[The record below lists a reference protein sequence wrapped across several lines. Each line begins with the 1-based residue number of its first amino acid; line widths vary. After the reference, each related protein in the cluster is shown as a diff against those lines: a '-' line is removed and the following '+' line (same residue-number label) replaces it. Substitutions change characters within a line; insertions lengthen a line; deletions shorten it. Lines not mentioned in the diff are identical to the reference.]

1 MKKIYL
7 DYNATT
13 PLHEEVIEAMKPY
26 LGDYFGNPSSSH
38 WFGAQTRKAVENA
51 RKQVAAL
58 INCNPD
64 EIIFTSG
71 GTESNNYA
79 IKGFAFANKSKGN
92 HIITSAI
99 EHPAVTEV
107 CKYLEEQ
114 RFDITY
120 LPVDETGLVNVKK
133 VEESITPQT
142 ILITIMHANNEV
154 GTIQPI
160 VSIASIAQKHQIAVH
175 TDAAQ
180 SIGKIPVDVKE
191 LNVDLLSVA
200 GHKFYAPKGIG
211 ALYIR
216 RGIRLEKQIHG
227 ADHEQNLRAGT
238 ENVLEIVGFGKACE
252 IAKRDIN
259 KNHSFFK
266 SMRDRLLQKLSER
279 IKDLKVNGHPD
290 LCLPNT
296 LNVSFKNI
304 DANTLLSEL
313 ENIAASAGAA
323 CHSDKTEISSVL
335 TAMNVSYEEALGA
348 IRFST
353 GRFTTPREI
362 DQATGQIVEA
372 YQRIIQNTDASNFT
386 PSTPEKIKL
395 TQYTHGLGCACKLNP
410 SVLEKIIRNN
420 PIPDDPNVLVGVS
433 TSDDAAVYKLNED
446 TAIVKT
452 IDFFTPMVNDPY
464 FFGAIGAANALS
476 DIYAMGAQPL
486 FALNIVGFPVNRLP
500 LEVLE
505 TILKG
510 ANDKAKEAGISILGG
525 HSIEDNEPK
534 FGMVVTGKVHPKKIL
549 TNANA
554 QPGDVIL
561 LTKSI
566 GLGIIT
572 TAIKKDLADQETVDL
587 ATKIMSTLNK
597 TAAQIMMNYPVN
609 SCTDVTGFG
618 LLGHLLETT
627 RSSKVDA
634 EIYIDRIPV
643 IPEAYNFA
651 SANIIPGGTYNNL
664 KFVTKSIKWGAEVVK
679 IQQIILSDAQTSGG
693 LLIFLPEKH
702 AEKLVRDLHN
712 HGVSEARIIGVIT
725 GKGKGIIRVN

>member
-1 MKKIYL
+1 
-7 DYNATT
+7 
-13 PLHEEVIEAMKPY
+13 
-26 LGDYFGNPSSSH
+26 
-38 WFGAQTRKAVENA
+38 
-51 RKQVAAL
+51 
-58 INCNPD
+58 
-64 EIIFTSG
+64 
-71 GTESNNYA
+71 
-79 IKGFAFANKSKGN
+79 
-92 HIITSAI
+92 
-99 EHPAVTEV
+99 
-107 CKYLEEQ
+107 
-114 RFDITY
+114 
-120 LPVDETGLVNVKK
+120 
-133 VEESITPQT
+133 
-142 ILITIMHANNEV
+142 
-154 GTIQPI
+154 
-160 VSIASIAQKHQIAVH
+160 
-175 TDAAQ
+175 
-180 SIGKIPVDVKE
+180 
-191 LNVDLLSVA
+191 
-200 GHKFYAPKGIG
+200 
-211 ALYIR
+211 
-216 RGIRLEKQIHG
+216 
-227 ADHEQNLRAGT
+227 
-238 ENVLEIVGFGKACE
+238 
-252 IAKRDIN
+252 
-259 KNHSFFK
+259 
-266 SMRDRLLQKLSER
+266 MRDRLLQKLSER
-279 IKDLKVNGHPD
+279 IKDLRVNGHPD

-304 DANTLLSEL
+304 DAITLLSEL

-372 YQRIIQNTDASNFT
+372 YQRIIQNTDTSNFT
-386 PSTPEKIKL
+386 PSTPVKIKL
-395 TQYTHGLGCACKLNP
+395 TQYTHGLGCACKLKP
-410 SVLEKIIRNN
+410 PVLEKIIRNN

-561 LTKSI
+561 LTKPI

-572 TAIKKDLADQETVDL
+572 TAKQ
-587 ATKIMSTLNK
+587 
-597 TAAQIMMNYPVN
+597 
-609 SCTDVTGFG
+609 
-618 LLGHLLETT
+618 LL
-627 RSSKVDA
+627 
-634 EIYIDRIPV
+634 
-643 IPEAYNFA
+643 
-651 SANIIPGGTYNNL
+651 
-664 KFVTKSIKWGAEVVK
+664 KS
-679 IQQIILSDAQTSGG
+679 
-693 LLIFLPEKH
+693 
-702 AEKLVRDLHN
+702 
-712 HGVSEARIIGVIT
+712 
-725 GKGKGIIRVN
+725 

>member
-38 WFGAQTRKAVENA
+38 WFGTQTRKAVENA

-114 RFDITY
+114 GFDITY

-160 VSIASIAQKHQIAVH
+160 VSIASIARKHQIAVH

-216 RGIRLEKQIHG
+216 RGIQLEKQIHG

-252 IAKRDIN
+252 IAKRDLN

-266 SMRDRLLQKLSER
+266 SMRDRLLQKLSAR
-279 IKDLKVNGHPD
+279 IKNLKVNGHPD

-372 YQRIIQNTDASNFT
+372 YQRIIQNTDTSNFT

-395 TQYTHGLGCACKLNP
+395 TQYTHGLGCACKLKP
-410 SVLEKIIRNN
+410 QILEKIIRNN

-561 LTKSI
+561 LTKPI

-572 TAIKKDLADQETVDL
+572 TAIKKDLADQETMDL

-634 EIYIDRIPV
+634 EIYIDKIPV

-651 SANIIPGGTYNNL
+651 SANIIPGGTYYNL
-664 KFVTKSIKWGAEVVK
+664 EFVTKSIKWGAEVAK

-712 HGVSEARIIGVIT
+712 HGVSETRIIGVIT
-725 GKGKGIIRVN
+725 GKGKGIINVY

>member
-92 HIITSAI
+92 HIITSSI

-114 RFDITY
+114 GFDITY
-120 LPVDETGLVNVKK
+120 LSVDETGLVNIKE

-160 VSIASIAQKHQIAVH
+160 VSIASIARKHQIAVH

-180 SIGKIPVDVKE
+180 SIGKIPVDVEE
-191 LNVDLLSVA
+191 LSVDLLSVA

-252 IAKRDIN
+252 IAKRDIE

-313 ENIAASAGAA
+313 ETIAASAGAA

-362 DQATGQIVEA
+362 DQAAGQIVEA
-372 YQRIIQNTDASNFT
+372 YQRVIQNTDTSNFT
-386 PSTPEKIKL
+386 PPTPEKIKL
-395 TQYTHGLGCACKLNP
+395 TQYTHGLGCACKLKP
-410 SVLEKIIRNN
+410 QVLEKIIRNN

-561 LTKSI
+561 LTKPI

-597 TAAQIMMNYPVN
+597 TAAQIMLNYPVN

-627 RSSKVDA
+627 RSGKVDA
-634 EIYIDRIPV
+634 EIYIDKIPV

-664 KFVTKSIKWGAEVVK
+664 EFVTKSIKWGAEVAK

-702 AEKLVRDLHN
+702 AEIIVRDLHN
-712 HGVSEARIIGVIT
+712 HGVSEASIIGVIA
-725 GKGKGIIRVN
+725 GKGKGIINVY